1 MLLLFCSDE
10 GSMTD
15 VPADLEAR
23 HLIRKIRRQVRLLNR
38 KWVEINQRSNEWQRK
53 IDEVIEVNTHTLIF
67 KI

>member
-1 MLLLFCSDE
+1 
-10 GSMTD
+10 MTD

-53 IDEVIEVNTHTLIF
+53 IDEVIEVNIDF
-67 KI
+67 